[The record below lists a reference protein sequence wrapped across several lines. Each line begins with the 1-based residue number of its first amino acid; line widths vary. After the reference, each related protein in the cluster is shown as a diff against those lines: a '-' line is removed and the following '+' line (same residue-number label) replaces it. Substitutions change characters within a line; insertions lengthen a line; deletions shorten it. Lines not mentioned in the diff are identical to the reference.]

1 MSSIFI
7 LIILLNIFS
16 NSQSINT
23 KLVMHKNKL
32 TEAQKDKALGIGLSE
47 LENGSEMK
55 AIAEKLKNYLKE
67 LLFRKI
73 IIHNK

>member
-1 MSSIFI
+1 
-7 LIILLNIFS
+7 
-16 NSQSINT
+16 
-23 KLVMHKNKL
+23 MHKNKL

-47 LENGSEMK
+47 LENGSETG